1 MKKNKINDGVFEC
14 VCFLSLCLLIQQ
26 LLTGGRGLSVPAE
39 GPPPAVPQPLWF
51 GLTSG
56 GNHLRP
62 LAAQGG
68 PRFIFMSIFQA
79 LCHCFHAFCS
89 YDTRHSSSFAPS
101 GSVCRAFTRPRV
113 IPLSFASA
121 LFIAGCSASAC
132 RSPAPCFFLCLFTPC
147 SAAASPHAACARGRH
162 RPCRATASSTFTS
175 PWGPHT
181 AMARS
186 LPPVPMQMHP
196 CSSVR
201 SLTQRTENVLGYKWH
216 QGDKRLLAELVPFT
230 ARLWESG
237 VPCFC

>member
-1 MKKNKINDGVFEC
+1 MKKNKINDRGFEC
-14 VCFLSLCLLIQQ
+14 VCCLSLCLLIQQ

-39 GPPPAVPQPLWF
+39 GPPPAMPMPLWF

-68 PRFIFMSIFQA
+68 LRFTFMSIFQA

-89 YDTRHSSSFAPS
+89 YDTQHSSSFAPS
-101 GSVCRAFTRPRV
+101 GSVCRVFTRPRV

-132 RSPAPCFFLCLFTPC
+132 CSPAPCFFLCLFTPC

-162 RPCRATASSTFTS
+162 RPCRATASSTFTC
-175 PWGPHT
+175 PWGPYT

-186 LPPVPMQMHP
+186 LLPVPIQMHP
-196 CSSVR
+196 CSSVC
-201 SLTQRTENVLGYKWH
+201 SLTQCTENVLGYKWH
-216 QGDKRLLAELVPFT
+216 QGDKRLLAELIPFT